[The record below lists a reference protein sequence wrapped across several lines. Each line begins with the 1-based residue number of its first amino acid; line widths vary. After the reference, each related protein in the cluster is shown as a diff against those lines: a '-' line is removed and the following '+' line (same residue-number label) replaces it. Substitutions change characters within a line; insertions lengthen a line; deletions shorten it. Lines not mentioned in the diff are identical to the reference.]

1 MSWGEADSSHVRS
14 AAKHKAWVPLCEGA
28 GLVLRGGKGG
38 GWGRGAEGLPCPGRW
53 PALLTGDDVRSQV
66 RLRDHRG
73 YISELRV
80 YSGNRSP
87 SICLF
92 RLSPRSMTKLAHK
105 EIYWGLGGRCL

>member
-1 MSWGEADSSHVRS
+1 MRS
-14 AAKHKAWVPLCEGA
+14 AAKHKAWVPLCEAA

-38 GWGRGAEGLPCPGRW
+38 GGGGVQGLALPRKMA
-53 PALLTGDDVRSQV
+53 ALLTGDDVRSQV

-73 YISELRV
+73 IFPRLRV

-105 EIYWGLGGRCL
+105 